1 MKSKFHSAISSSIS
15 KPKHTNRTMKS
26 PKFLTGLLALAF
38 ASPAFGLTFE
48 ITGAT
53 AFRRATI
60 ESISALYAANGGTW
74 RFVHNRAT
82 AADYLNADFITYEGT
97 ITGLPGTT
105 VIRCAFN
112 GSVEGLRAIAQPG
125 SGDASYFKLSALTI
139 PATVAGANQ
148 FNVSTSGNVET
159 AQAEMAFSDTDVSI
173 SPYAASS
180 QFGFGSSPGVVVFG
194 LVVSEGCP
202 ITNVTTQQYNSL
214 LKNGYVP
221 LSNFTGVATDT
232 SKVFCTGR
240 NDGSGTRSSY
250 LSEMGYGVANP
261 VNQFLVVG
269 SNGNQITALQKV
281 PVNGTNDIDP
291 LTAGVQL
298 DPATDIASF
307 DQVPGGAFNQVTQL
321 TTSLS
326 TVWGQNIAGNGGAFS
341 GSVLRGHLALDGDS
355 VTVFDE
361 DGYNLFGTPQINIGM
376 VSWVSLNDAVT
387 ARINGATLAGFNGVS
402 LAVTDADPEP
412 GGTFIMT
419 AADKAKIYRGA
430 YSAWN
435 FQKFYYR
442 TGSSA
447 ETVTLYNSIF
457 TSVAS
462 NLGAAGLKNIDMKV
476 GRTDD
481 GGIINPF

>member
-1 MKSKFHSAISSSIS
+1 
-15 KPKHTNRTMKS
+15 MKS
-26 PKFLTGLLALAF
+26 PKFLTGLLAVAF

-60 ESISALYAANGGTW
+60 ESVSALYAANGGVW

-82 AADYLNADFITYEGT
+82 AADYINSDFITYEGT

-139 PATVAGANQ
+139 TPTVAGANQ
-148 FNVSTSGNVET
+148 FGVSTTGNVET
-159 AQAEMAFSDTDVSI
+159 AVAEMAFSDTSVSI

-194 LVVSEGCP
+194 LVASEGASA
-202 ITNVTTQQYNSL
+202 ITNVTNQQYNTL

-221 LSNFTGVATDT
+221 MSNFTGVATDT
-232 SKVFCTGR
+232 NKIFCTGR

-250 LSEMGYGVANP
+250 LSEMGYGVANA
-261 VNQFLVVG
+261 VNQYLVVG
-269 SNGNQITALQKV
+269 SNGNEITALQKV
-281 PVNGTNDIDP
+281 PAGGTNDTDGNS
-291 LTAGVQL
+291 TNGVQL
-298 DPATDIASF
+298 NPATDIATF
-307 DQVPGGAFNQVTQL
+307 DVVPGGAFNQVTQL
-321 TTSLS
+321 FTSAS
-326 TVWGQNIAGNGGAFS
+326 TVWGQDIAGNGGAFS
-341 GSVLRGHLALDGDS
+341 GSVLRGHLALKGTS

-361 DGYNLFGTPQINIGM
+361 EGYDLFGAPQTNIGM
-376 VSWVSLNDAVT
+376 VSWISLNDAIN
-387 ARINGATLAGFNGVS
+387 ARANGATLAAFNGVS
-402 LAVTDADPEP
+402 LAVSDVDPDP
-412 GGTFIMT
+412 LGSFVMT
-419 AADKAKIYRGA
+419 AADKAKVYRGT

-435 FQKFYYR
+435 FENFYYR

-447 ETVTLYNSIF
+447 DTVALYNQIVS
-457 TSVAS
+457 SVS
-462 NLGAAGLKNIDMKV
+462 TNLGAAGLKISDMKV